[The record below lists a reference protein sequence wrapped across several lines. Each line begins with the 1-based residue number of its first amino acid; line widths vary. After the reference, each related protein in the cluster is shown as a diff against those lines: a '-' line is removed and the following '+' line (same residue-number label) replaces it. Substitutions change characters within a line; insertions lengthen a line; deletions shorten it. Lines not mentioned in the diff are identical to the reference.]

1 MAPDELQAL
10 CLEARQTFY
19 RWGSIAERMTDLRAN
34 VRTPV
39 MLALYL
45 GLNVSAHYD
54 IDLRQGLASPGPLRR
69 CSQAWNDTIHKKAI
83 AGFGI
88 SAHKARLLARCHDLY
103 TGRLARRRLHRLTR
117 N

>member
-1 MAPDELQAL
+1 MRWSRDTLSEVWVL
-10 CLEARQTFY
+10 CFAIGYEFR
-19 RWGSIAERMTDLRAN
+19 
-34 VRTPV
+34 
-39 MLALYL
+39 
-45 GLNVSAHYD
+45 
-54 IDLRQGLASPGPLRR
+54 IDLRQGLASPGPLWR
-69 CSQAWNDTIHKKAI
+69 CSQDWNDTIHKKAI